1 LIQNKVFLTKVTP
14 PSWRGDSRY
23 LVGFVMILDDAAS
36 QKFFDHWKR
45 LISSGVMPSLHD
57 FLGVP
62 NPELQPNVIILD
74 VLSES
79 DVRIRLMGTAIVQ
92 LIGRELTKTNSL
104 DVYADH
110 LRPVVGRAC
119 MTMVA
124 QPCGQFT
131 RRMVNTAGGLLMPA
145 SSVAL
150 PLANKSGTGCI
161 AAFTHTNDPV
171 TAGDSMIVIHD
182 IVSSHWIDIGAGV
195 PDDKL

>member
-1 LIQNKVFLTKVTP
+1 MVL
-14 PSWRGDSRY
+14 DS
-23 LVGFVMILDDAAS
+23 AAA

-45 LISSGVMPSLHD
+45 LITTGSMPSLHD

-62 NPELQPNVIILD
+62 NPELQPNIIILD

-79 DVRIRLMGTAIVQ
+79 DVRIRLMGTGIVQ

-131 RRMVNTAGGLLMPA
+131 QRLINTAGGLLMPA
-145 SSVAL
+145 CSIAL
-150 PLANKSGTGCI
+150 PLANKTGTGCI
-161 AAFTHTNDPV
+161 AAFTQTTDPV
-171 TAGDSMIVIHD
+171 LAGDSMIVIHD
-182 IVSSHWIDIGAGV
+182 IVSTVWIDIGAGV
-195 PDDKL
+195 PSPAP